1 MTKSYQSL
9 KSKVL
14 KDKNIKLEY
23 DALEAEYQ
31 VIQAL
36 VKLRLSLHLTQDELS
51 KRIGIPK
58 ANISRFENGK
68 HSPSLETLVRFAA
81 GLNKK
86 IEIKLIDI

>member
-36 VKLRLSLHLTQDELS
+36 VKLRLSLHLTQAELS

-58 ANISRFENGK
+58 TNISRFENGK
-68 HSPSLETLVRFAA
+68 HSPSLETLVRFAT

-86 IEIKLIDI
+86 IEIKLIDL